1 MADWNRL
8 SCNTGGTLVEKCCH
22 FFDLMAHIIGAAPL
36 RVMASGGQ
44 DVNHLD
50 EVYNGQNSDIL
61 DNAYVIV
68 EWENGTRSSL
78 DLCMFAEASVNQ
90 EELVA
95 VGDKGKIEAFAPSHS
110 AQTKGAG
117 ATEANQP
124 PNFVLGLR
132 NPEIWTGPPT
142 VKPPDTSSNPPLQKL
157 HLTADQKIIDAGYH
171 MGATYFELK
180 AFVDAV
186 LGGQPPAVTV
196 RGNFKPF

>member
-1 MADWNRL
+1 
-8 SCNTGGTLVEKCCH
+8 
-22 FFDLMAHIIGAAPL
+22 MAHIIGAAPL

-186 LGGQPPAVTV
+186 LGGQFPAVTV
-196 RGNFKPF
+196 RGNF